1 MAKLIDCVQGSDEW
15 LAARLGIPTASEF
28 HRVVTAA
35 KGDLSK
41 SAGKYAAQLV
51 AETLLGHPLEKP
63 PGLPW
68 AMVRGKELE
77 PLARAQYANDNGV
90 EVREVGLVTTDDG
103 RLGCSPDGLI
113 VGARGGLEIKC
124 VLAET
129 LVSIWN
135 DGPGDDYRQQVQGSL
150 AVSELAFWDLYVWHP
165 ELPPV
170 TIRTMRDEPY
180 IAKMGAALTE
190 FLAMRDAMLAKAK
203 AAGWAAR
210 EAAPR
215 PATFG
220 TIKIAA

>member
-1 MAKLIDCVQGSDEW
+1 MAIIHDMPQGSEEW

-35 KGDLSK
+35 RGDLSK

-90 EVREVGLVTTDDG
+90 EVREVGFLTTNDG

-113 VGARGGLEIKC
+113 VGTRGGLEIKC

-135 DGPGDDYRQQVQGSL
+135 DGPGEDYRQQVQGCL
-150 AVSELAFWDLYVWHP
+150 AISELSHWDLYVWHP

-170 TIRTMRDEPY
+170 TIRTLRDEPY
-180 IAKMGAALTE
+180 IAKMSAALTE

-210 EAAPR
+210 ETEPR
-215 PATFG
+215 SATFG
-220 TIKIAA
+220 AIRIAA

>member
-1 MAKLIDCVQGSDEW
+1 MAKIHDVIQGSDEW
-15 LAARLGIPTASEF
+15 LAARLGLPTASEF
-28 HRVVTAA
+28 SRIITAA
-35 KGDLSK
+35 RGDLSNRA
-41 SAGKYAAQLV
+41 SKYAAELV
-51 AETLLGHPLEKP
+51 AETILGHPLEKP

-90 EVREVGLVTTDDG
+90 DVREVGLVTTDDG

-113 VGARGGLEIKC
+113 VGTRGGLEIKC
-124 VLAET
+124 VLAEQV
-129 LVSIWN
+129 VSIWN
-135 DGPGDDYRQQVQGSL
+135 DGPGDDYRQQVQGCL
-150 AVSELAFWDLYVWHP
+150 AISELTHWDLYVWHP

-170 TIRTMRDEPY
+170 TIRTLRDEPY
-180 IAKMGAALTE
+180 IAKMGAALAE

-203 AAGWAAR
+203 ATGWTAR